1 MSIWSLGHV
10 FCLPHCS
17 FAAAA
22 GYGTQKDTLTVS
34 LLLTAGEGGGRL
46 HTARQALLNVRPDDQ
61 PVKQEQ
67 QPRQNEQHNIATTSN
82 IYTHLHFTSKV
93 ASANAIMGV
102 YPSL

>member
-1 MSIWSLGHV
+1 MD
-10 FCLPHCS
+10 F
-17 FAAAA
+17 F
-22 GYGTQKDTLTVS
+22 DFF
-34 LLLTAGEGGGRL
+34 
-46 HTARQALLNVRPDDQ
+46 RPDDQ

-82 IYTHLHFTSKV
+82 IYTYTHLNFSSKV